1 MSHEQTQKINW
12 KKILAA
18 GPYPIE
24 AFAFVQEGL
33 QHSVQLV
40 HDDPDALSD
49 EQRHISGQ
57 QLCLGLR
64 ETAIDKYGL
73 LAPLVLEHWKIR
85 RTNDFGRIVFA
96 MIQAGLMSRPSDD
109 SLVDFR
115 SVYHPKDAFS
125 RAAAPE
131 HVGVGEE

>member
-1 MSHEQTQKINW
+1 MSHQQTQKINW

-49 EQRHISGQ
+49 EQQHITGQ

-73 LAPLVLEHWKIR
+73 LAPLVLEHWNIR

-96 MIQAGLMSRPSDD
+96 MIQAGLMSRTSDD
-109 SLVDFR
+109 TLDDFR
-115 SVYHPKDAFS
+115 SVYDFKEAFS
-125 RAAAPE
+125 REALLE
-131 HVGVGEE
+131 HMGVE